1 MTMLSSMSQPRV
13 TIVTVTY
20 NAGELLPRTLDSL
33 CRQQYGQK
41 EIIVVDGRS
50 TDGTVDI
57 IRQYADR
64 IDRWVSEPDGG
75 IYDAMNKGVRMATG
89 EWIVFMNA
97 GDTFAADDVLGRVFS
112 AEWPTDK
119 ADIIYG
125 DVMKDGQVKVA
136 PDTYRL
142 YHRMLFC
149 HQSAIVRRSE
159 LMDSPFDIRHR
170 LSADLKFFITRYRR
184 GARFLH
190 VGIPVADFD
199 TSGVSNSHRSAG
211 LADNIRVMAEA
222 MPWTLRVQSVLRL
235 LVPYVVCRLRGK

>member
-1 MTMLSSMSQPRV
+1 MMTDSRSPLPRV
-13 TIVTVTY
+13 TVITVTY
-20 NAGELLPRTLDSL
+20 NAGPLLTRTLDNL
-33 CRQQYGQK
+33 RRQQYPSM
-41 EIIVVDGRS
+41 EVIVVDGQS
-50 TDGTVDI
+50 TDGTVDL
-57 IRQYADR
+57 IRQASDIVR
-64 IDRWVSEPDGG
+64 QWVSEPDGG

-97 GDTFAADDVLGRVFS
+97 GDTFATDDVLSRVFS
-112 AEWPTDK
+112 SEWPTEK

-149 HQSAIVRRSE
+149 HQSAIVRRGQ
-159 LMDSPFDIRHR
+159 LTDTPFDTRHR

-190 VGIPVADFD
+190 VGLPIADFD

-211 LADNIRVMAEA
+211 LADNIRVMAEV
-222 MPWTLRVQSVLRL
+222 MPWSRRIQSILRL
-235 LVPYVVCRLRGK
+235 LVPYIVCRLRGK